1 MEHTVVV
8 TDETFAGVI
17 KKQDGLVV
25 VDFWAPWCPPCRA
38 LAPGL
43 EELATEYA
51 GRVTIAKLDI
61 DESPQTATEFNVRSI
76 PSLLFFRNGALI
88 DRTVGALPKS
98 IVAMKIEQH
107 RTNVDHPGTARAS

>member
-17 KKQDGLVV
+17 GKRDGLVV

-43 EELATEYA
+43 EELAAQYA

-98 IVAMKIEQH
+98 IVAIKIEQH
-107 RTNVDHPGTARAS
+107 RATGDHPGTARAR

>member
-1 MEHTVVV
+1 MKHTVVV
-8 TDETFAGVI
+8 TDDTFAGAVE
-17 KKQDGLVV
+17 KQKGLVV
-25 VDFWAPWCPPCRA
+25 VDFWAPWCPPCLA

-43 EELATEYA
+43 EELAIEYA

-107 RTNVDHPGTARAS
+107 SATKDHLGTARAS